1 MWCLLALQHIYCR
14 YIISASGVYN
24 IAKNVTALKTNRN
37 ETLKVIFQTLIA
49 VLLRK
54 NFSLL
59 SFNPMVH
66 YNVQKSPLLA
76 HILRQINTFPQ
87 YTSTYA

>member
-1 MWCLLALQHIYCR
+1 MYN
-14 YIISASGVYN
+14 ISASDVYKT
-24 IAKNVTALKTNRN
+24 AKNVSVLKTIRN
-37 ETLKVIFQTLIA
+37 EALKVIFQTLIA
-49 VLLRK
+49 VLLRE
-54 NFSLL
+54 NLSLR

-66 YNVQKSPLLA
+66 YNVQKGPLLA

>member
-1 MWCLLALQHIYCR
+1 MYN
-14 YIISASGVYN
+14 ISASDVYKT
-24 IAKNVTALKTNRN
+24 AKNASVLKTNRN
-37 ETLKVIFQTLIA
+37 EALKVIFQTQVA

-66 YNVQKSPLLA
+66 YNVQRSPLLT
-76 HILRQINTFPQ
+76 HTLRQINTFPQ